1 MNYISV
7 CSGIEA
13 ATVAWEPLGWKA
25 LAYSDI
31 DSFCQ
36 EFLRYRYPEVPLYS
50 DFTEINA
57 EDFNHQ
63 SIDLLVGG
71 TPCQSFS
78 FSGFRKGL
86 DDERGNLALQFFRL
100 AQRTKPKW
108 ILWENVAGALTS
120 GGGRDFQSILRAL
133 DELGYGYAWRILD
146 ARNFGVPQQRR
157 RLFLVGYLGD
167 WRPPAAALFEPE
179 CLQGNSKEKCQVEEK
194 NVTETG
200 ASYNDES
207 KSKRQESILKGI
219 PLLAKCITT
228 EYRISVTN
236 DTFVTDGDNVRRLTS
251 IELER
256 LMGFPDNYTLIPYK
270 GKPASYDRRHKVI
283 GNSMAVP
290 VMRWIGERIDQVEKL
305 ITHE

>member
-31 DSFCQ
+31 DPFCQ
-36 EFLRYRYPEVPLYS
+36 ALLSYYYPKVPLYG

-57 EDFNHQ
+57 EDFNHK
-63 SIDLLVGG
+63 SVDLLIGG

-78 FSGFRKGL
+78 LAGLRKGL
-86 DDERGNLALQFFRL
+86 DDDRGNLSLEFFRL

-108 ILWENVAGALTS
+108 IIWENVPGVLTS
-120 GGGRDFQSILRAL
+120 NKGKDFGSIISAM

-146 ARNFGVPQQRR
+146 AQYFGVPQRR
-157 RLFLVGYLGD
+157 RRIFLIGYHRD
-167 WRPPAAALFEPE
+167 WRPPTAVLFEPDS
-179 CLQGNSKEKCQVEEK
+179 LSGNYKQGEADKPNNFS
-194 NVTETG
+194 
-200 ASYNDES
+200 
-207 KSKRQESILKGI
+207 
-219 PLLAKCITT
+219 
-228 EYRISVTN
+228 
-236 DTFVTDGDNVRRLTS
+236 TS
-251 IELER
+251 IKYFTENIKQLSFNGYGYKVNGTISGTVTTSVRHYTNLIVSLNNTVRKLTPIEYER
-256 LMGFPDNYTLIPYK
+256 LQGFPDNYTLIPYN
-270 GKPASYDRRHKVI
+270 GSPASNTMRYKVV

-290 VMRWIGERIDQVEKL
+290 VMRWIGQRIDQVEKL